1 MSTLENKVAIVT
13 GSTSGIGE
21 GIAQLLSNNGV
32 KIVINS
38 VQSIEKGKKLASELK
53 NAIYIQ
59 GNIGVEEDCKR
70 VVEETINHFG
80 QLDILVN
87 NAGQT
92 MLPKSDDV
100 CDISNADFSH
110 ILDTN
115 VVGTWCITR
124 EAIPHLKKSGD
135 GNIINIT
142 SCAGIDPAGGSSS
155 IAYSVSKA
163 AINQLTKYLAR
174 HCGPEIRANAIAP
187 GLIMTPRT
195 ENFDEAVN
203 KFKTRAP
210 LKRTGAPKDIAEFV
224 VAIIKSDYI
233 NGEIILVDGGFATV

>member
-1 MSTLENKVAIVT
+1 M
-13 GSTSGIGE
+13 
-21 GIAQLLSNNGV
+21 LSNNDV

-38 VQSIEKGKKLASELK
+38 VQSIEKGKKLASELN
-53 NAIYIQ
+53 NAIYVQ
-59 GNIGVEEDCKR
+59 GNIGVEADCTR
-70 VVEETINHFG
+70 IVAETIKHFG

-92 MLPKSDDV
+92 IRPKSADV
-100 CDISNADFSH
+100 CDVSNPDFSFM
-110 ILDTN
+110 LETN

-142 SCAGIDPAGGSSS
+142 SCAGIDPASGSSS

-163 AINQLTKYLAR
+163 AINQLTKYLAK

-187 GLIMTPRT
+187 GVIMTPRT
-195 ENFDEAVN
+195 ENFDAAVN
-203 KFKTRAP
+203 KFKTRTP
-210 LKRTGAPKDIAEFV
+210 LKRIGAAKDIAEFV